1 MTTHSADVLASDAC
15 TCDVLVVGL
24 GPIGDVLTALLKTQG
39 LSVIAIDKEADI
51 YPLPRAAVFDEEIMR
66 IFQMIGVSEAILP
79 LCRVPP
85 GYEFRTAAGEVL
97 LGFTVSQGN
106 GAGGWAQSYA
116 LHQPGVERV
125 LRDRLAALGAD
136 VRLSTALTEFAQDAD
151 GVTAR
156 VTGRDGPCDIRAR
169 YIVGCDGAW
178 SPVRETF
185 GTSMFDYGFEEPW
198 LVIDSIVKDGADFL
212 PDMAL
217 QICDP
222 AQPTTFLRMSGNR
235 YRWEFMLKPGDD
247 AETFAGDDNLARLLK
262 PWNVEGRIE
271 IERRAIYRFHGLIA
285 KDWRKGRALIAG
297 DAAHQ
302 MPPFAGQGMCSGIR
316 DAANLAW
323 KLAAVVRGAASEGLL
338 DTYQI
343 EREPHCRVIIETSIA
358 FGQTVCVLDPAA
370 AAARD
375 AGMLAA
381 RAAGERPPM
390 VPYPPLRGGCF
401 GDDADAGSL
410 FIQPIVAGERLD
422 DRLGAGAW
430 LITRAEITTPGVST
444 ARLGSD
450 VLGEFSAP
458 LTTWLD
464 QRGAATVLVRP
475 DRHVFGVGEPDAL
488 ITAWQEELGMC
499 SPKNTS
505 AR

>member
-1 MTTHSADVLASDAC
+1 MTTD

-24 GPIGDVLTALLKTQG
+24 GPIGDVLTALLKVQG

-66 IFQMIGVSEAILP
+66 IFQMIGASEAILP
-79 LCRVPP
+79 LCRVPA
-85 GYEFRTAAGEVL
+85 GYEFRNASGEVL
-97 LGFTVSQGN
+97 LSFPMRQGH
-106 GAGGWAQSYA
+106 GERGWAQTYA

-125 LRDRLAALGAD
+125 LRNRLSALGAD
-136 VRLSTALTEFAQDAD
+136 VRLRTRLTGFSQESD
-151 GVTAR
+151 GVAAQISGPSGEYR
-156 VTGRDGPCDIRAR
+156 VDAK
-169 YIVGCDGAW
+169 YVVGCDGA
-178 SPVRETF
+178 SSAVREGLDT
-185 GTSMFDYGFEEPW
+185 GLFDYGFEEPW
-198 LVIDSIVKDGADFL
+198 LVIDSVIRDGADL
-212 PDMAL
+212 PDIPM

-222 AQPTTFLRMSGNR
+222 AQPTTFLRMSGDR

-247 AETFAGDDNLARLLK
+247 AANFAGDDNLARLLK

-285 KDWRKGRALIAG
+285 RDWRKGRALIAG

-316 DAANLAW
+316 DAVNLAW
-323 KLAAVVRGAASEGLL
+323 KLAAVVRGEAHDALL

-343 EREPHCRVIIETSIA
+343 EREPHVRVIIETSIA

-381 RAAGERPPM
+381 RAAGERADM
-390 VPYPPLRGGCF
+390 IAYPPLRGGCF
-401 GDDADAGSL
+401 CADDAAGSL
-410 FIQPIVAGERLD
+410 SVQPIIAGERLD

-430 LITRAEITTPGVST
+430 LISRA
-444 ARLGSD
+444 A
-450 VLGEFSAP
+450 FSAP
-458 LTTWLD
+458 GFKTFQLGTDILGGFSTPLSAWLD
-464 QRGAATVLVRP
+464 QRAAAAVLVRP

-488 ITAWQEELGMC
+488 ITAWREKLG
-499 SPKNTS
+499 SPEHGRS
-505 AR
+505 PRL